1 MTVHS
6 GDLSRASQEQWLKLY
21 YFARTAF
28 SAVWVA
34 AAFTVGQHSWVVA
47 AVLLVAYPAWD
58 AFANFV
64 DASRS
69 GGLGQ
74 NRTQAINVVVSVAT
88 TLAVVLALEM
98 SMNWVLGV
106 FGVWAILSGLLQL
119 GTAVRRWKSYGA
131 QWAMILSGG
140 QSALAGT
147 FFIVQA
153 RMPMPPR
160 SSPRP
165 LRTRSA
171 PRPCQSPVLRVWQ
184 AVAPGPGPVPGQ
196 VSVAARA
203 RLSVTSVATP
213 QAPAW

>member
-1 MTVHS
+1 MTIHD

-34 AAFTVGQHSWVVA
+34 AAFTVGQHSGVVA

-58 AFANFV
+58 ALANFV

-69 GGLGQ
+69 GGLGR
-74 NRTQAINVVVSVAT
+74 NRTQTINVVVSVAT
-88 TLAVVLALEM
+88 TLAVVVALKM

-106 FGVWAILSGLLQL
+106 FGLWAIMSGLLQL
-119 GTAVRRWKSYGA
+119 GTAVRRWRSSGA

-147 FFIVQA
+147 FFIAQA
-153 RMPMPPR
+153 RMPMPP
-160 SSPRP
+160 SISNVAGYAAVGA
-165 LRTRSA
+165 LYFLVSA
-171 PRPCQSPVLRVWQ
+171 VW
-184 AVAPGPGPVPGQ
+184 
-196 VSVAARA
+196 
-203 RLSVTSVATP
+203 LSVSQLRRRA
-213 QAPAW
+213 A